1 MLPKVALTNL
11 PVQQAID
18 FPNAISSTLERFKT
32 EMLQLVFQSS
42 EFSVVMS
49 ILFVGESLG
58 PQLIAKIWNVTRFIH

>member
-18 FPNAISSTLERFKT
+18 SPNAISSTLERFKT

-58 PQLIAKIWNVTRFIH
+58 SQLMAKIWNVTRFIH